1 MTDQP
6 LVENVSAVAVRTVYV
21 AAVKLRDLVEGCMI
35 KVFEA
40 LHAFGSLGAGGKVSW
55 QLWGHFRMCQ

>member
-1 MTDQP
+1 
-6 LVENVSAVAVRTVYV
+6 VYV
-21 AAVKLRDLVEGCMI
+21 AAVKLRYLVEGWMI